1 MLGSARRTTGSG
13 NQVLPLFPA
22 AAGINIHGQVVG
34 QSATTAGAS
43 HAFLWEEGHM
53 RDLGTLGGAYSS
65 AAAINDHGQI
75 VGESLTADGAYHA
88 ALWVGK

>member
-1 MLGSARRTTGSG
+1 
-13 NQVLPLFPA
+13 
-22 AAGINIHGQVVG
+22 
-34 QSATTAGAS
+34 
-43 HAFLWEEGHM
+43 M